1 MSDYRGGMSL
11 GTDSKSDLIVD
22 ASTRVFPRLGYHKAT
37 VEDIIQEANVARSTF
52 YVYFSS
58 KREIFDNIMGGL
70 MEGMLSTIE
79 AGVDS
84 IVETFGGSDSPGDAA
99 LMGALVDLLNQVFGF
114 IDMNRGMTRI
124 FLNDLIGIDNDMTM
138 LFHEFQ
144 DKLTGDFERLI
155 HFGLDIG
162 FLRQVDQRRAAEFI
176 VGGLIHVA
184 RDISTGV
191 IDSDIDEMS
200 REIVDMQLNGL
211 RPAGARVGA
220 PT

>member
-1 MSDYRGGMSL
+1 MSV
-11 GTDSKSDLIVD
+11 GTDSKSDLIID

-37 VEDIIQEANVARSTF
+37 VEDIIQEASVARSTF

-70 MEGMLSTIE
+70 MDGMLSTIE

-84 IVETFGGSDSPGDAA
+84 IVETFGGDDRPGDAE
-99 LMGALVDLLNQVFGF
+99 LMLALVDLLGQVFHF
-114 IDMNRGMTRI
+114 IEMNRGMTKI
-124 FLNDLIGIDNDMTM
+124 FLNDLIGIDEDMTM

-144 DKLTGDFERLI
+144 DKLTSDFERLI
-155 HFGLDIG
+155 RFGLDIG
-162 FLRQVDQRRAAEFI
+162 FLRLVEARRAAEFI

-184 RDISTGV
+184 RNISSGIAQYDIE
-191 IDSDIDEMS
+191 EMS

-211 RPAGARVGA
+211 RPAGAHA
-220 PT
+220 